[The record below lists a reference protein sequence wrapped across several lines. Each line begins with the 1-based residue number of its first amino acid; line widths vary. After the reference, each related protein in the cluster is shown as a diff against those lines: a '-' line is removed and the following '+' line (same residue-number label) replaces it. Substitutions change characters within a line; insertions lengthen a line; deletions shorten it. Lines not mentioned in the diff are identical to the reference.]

1 MGLFQTIKKALFP
14 TMQSEDK
21 RDAGSKSP
29 KTHNKITLTK
39 KSSEYLHVVKSLNF
53 KKQVSLKLKTHSATS
68 WNTFFSVDKDNPT
81 LLGFDKRSR
90 KKFKHLFHDENIL
103 IAEAAGVVELVTKEE
118 IKQIYLRDTLIEKM
132 THMET
137 NHKASIFAKND
148 QLALVNHKTN
158 QAMLFEFAW
167 KPFRFALG
175 NDFWLVGIRK
185 EYEGPGELY
194 CFDYEGELKWAI
206 GFREKMN
213 SVFGESLF
221 LPYHLHVSTDS
232 TDIFVASMDK
242 LYRLDDQ
249 GNLKAR
255 ISIDEL
261 KESEMQKKQ
270 EEFQRGLSKQPMNE
284 KEAIQMEAERLAYG
298 FSMGF
303 ERMTL
308 SSPFAGFAHDPLTDT
323 MFFLEDQGRVT
334 AWDEAGTMI
343 WMNTFK
349 NEGRYIAWIDNN
361 LVISFKTGETFWMT
375 RDGEFNYG
383 AKLPKQAATIAL
395 IPNQEKFL
403 VVCEDNR
410 LYELHKNT
418 GELVTGSEGHPGMT
432 LFKVSERNIF
442 FDGGKTTQGYFWMAP
457 ELHEWKH
464 FEAKTIATH
473 GEESDVEVA
482 VATEID
488 AIKDFSKRW
497 KVESEAGW
505 FGSRVIEFQH
515 KRIYAVVK
523 AERVPIEQLSSMTR
537 RQREKDETKHYL
549 VCMDFK
555 SNVLWKKLIYSSMWS
570 LFVSPDGEYVFTSVP
585 SGTEI
590 TYLPGYL
597 LVLTKDGE
605 DAGKLK
611 VPAHGFQMSFTS
623 NETATIRL
631 ASEKGEKPVK
641 GLLRLKPNKKWEFI
655 QVEGEALE
663 AEFGAGLYV
672 VETDTYT
679 LTRTD
684 KKKYMLQTKDK
695 ELELKLSAAIYEA
708 YETNEKL
715 VFRTGTRFIA
725 FYNKQLEKEMEIKET
740 DAITSVI
747 LGGSGFVVVTKKEV
761 KGYDIEGKVIWRYS
775 PLPKTYESIVEWVPS
790 KELYVWVV
798 SNNQE
803 SIVATITEDGKVIH
817 SQSFD
822 KSQHHRVPIVSRE
835 QECFVIQ
842 SNAWIQAY
850 GLTSK

>member
-1 MGLFQTIKKALFP
+1 MGLFQTIKNALFP
-14 TMQSEDK
+14 QTRNEVKRVEESEPPQTEH
-21 RDAGSKSP
+21 KS
-29 KTHNKITLTK
+29 TLTK
-39 KSSEYLHVVKSLNF
+39 KSSEYLHVVKKQNF
-53 KKQVSLKLKTHSATS
+53 KKQVTITLKTQSASS
-68 WNTFFSVDKDNPT
+68 WSTFFSVDKENPT
-81 LLGFDKRSR
+81 LLGFEKRSR
-90 KKFKHLFHDENIL
+90 KKFKRLYNDENIL
-103 IAEAAGVVELVTKEE
+103 IAEAAGLIEVVSKEE
-118 IKQIYLRDTLIEKM
+118 IKQIHIRDTLVDKM
-132 THMET
+132 AHNET
-137 NHKASIFAKND
+137 NHKASIFSKND
-148 QLALVNHKTN
+148 QVALVNHKTD
-158 QAMLFEFAW
+158 QALLFEFAW

-213 SVFGESLF
+213 SVLGESLF
-221 LPYHLHVSTDS
+221 MPYHLHVSTDS

-255 ISIDEL
+255 VSMDEL
-261 KESEMQKKQ
+261 KESELKKKQ
-270 EEFQRGLSKQPMNE
+270 EDFQRGLSKQSVSE

-298 FSMGF
+298 FSMEF
-303 ERMTL
+303 ERMAL
-308 SSPFAGFAHDPLTDT
+308 SSPFAGFAHDPQTDIV
-323 MFFLEDQGRVT
+323 FILEEQGRVT
-334 AWDEAGTMI
+334 AWDEAGTLI

-349 NEGRYIAWIDNN
+349 NEGRYIEWIDNN

-375 RDGEFNYG
+375 RDGEFIYG

-432 LFKVSERNIF
+432 LFQVSERNIF
-442 FDGGKTTQGYFWMAP
+442 FDGGNRTQGYFWMAP

-464 FEAKTIATH
+464 YEAKTIATH

-488 AIKDFSKRW
+488 AIKDFSKSW
-497 KVESEAGW
+497 KVESKDFW
-505 FGSRVIEFQH
+505 FGSRVIDF
-515 KRIYAVVK
+515 KYRRIYAVEK
-523 AERVPIEQLSSMTR
+523 AERVSFEKLSSMTK
-537 RQREKDETKHYL
+537 RQREKDEAKHHL
-549 VCMDFK
+549 VCMDFE
-555 SNVLWKKLIYSSMWS
+555 SNVLWRKQIYSSMWS
-570 LFVSPDGEYVFTSVP
+570 LFISPDGEYVFTSVP

-590 TYLPGYL
+590 TYLPGHL
-597 LVLTKDGE
+597 QVFTNDGE

-611 VPAHGFQMSFTS
+611 VPAHGFTLSFTS

-631 ASEKGEKPVK
+631 SSEKGVKPVE
-641 GLLRLKPNKKWEFI
+641 GLLRLKPSKKWEFI
-655 QVEGEALE
+655 QVEEDGLG
-663 AEFGAGLYV
+663 AEFGAGLNEV
-672 VETDTYT
+672 KTDSYT

-684 KKKYMLQTKDK
+684 KKKYVLKTKDK

-740 DAITSVI
+740 DTITSVV

-761 KGYDIEGKVIWRYS
+761 KGCNIEGQVIWRYS
-775 PLPKTYESIVEWVPS
+775 PLPKTNVSIVEWMPS
-790 KELYVWVV
+790 KNLYVWVA
-798 SNNQE
+798 SNNLE
-803 SIVATITEDGKVIH
+803 SIVSSINEDGKVIN

-822 KSQHHRVPIVSRE
+822 KSQHHRVPIASAE

-842 SNAWIQAY
+842 TNACIQAY
-850 GLTSK
+850 GLENK